1 MRRSTKAPSLRPA
14 LWTGHLTLVVLFMAM
29 LLGGAVG
36 ATEGLALC
44 LVLASILL
52 LAWSAAPSP
61 VPMRR
66 LAWPAAGLA
75 LTLIVAIT
83 TVLPVFPGMMR
94 GGLLA
99 PVGGATLSIAPAAT
113 LAEIAK
119 LGGIGCAFVCGVLA
133 SGGHR
138 SGARLSILCAGL
150 TTVWAAWSLVLL
162 ATTGAG
168 RLGAPFLSP
177 NTAATLL
184 GVGCVLTLGRFLAKG
199 PSASPG
205 RRDAA
210 RLAALGGALGVQL
223 FSLLLTQ
230 SRAGIAVTLL
240 AMAGLVVATR
250 ASGQS
255 RGSPGD
261 WLWGAAAALAAL
273 VVAEA
278 GRAVL
283 ARIRAL
289 ADDAGDRTEIFNL
302 YGRAFLD
309 APAFGSG
316 LGTGSYLTKLGLT
329 PTNYDSLWNVQSAHN
344 WVLQWLAEGGLAGA
358 TPMFAAVG
366 VVLWRAV
373 RGLDAATG
381 PLLLPLLFADAV
393 VLGHGLTDFGLQI
406 PALALYWSFLLGL
419 QVAIA
424 ERARERAGR
433 ARAPGR
439 SEA

>member
-1 MRRSTKAPSLRPA
+1 MKRSTKAPSSRPA
-14 LWTGHLTLVVLFMAM
+14 LWTGRLTLVVLFTAM

-36 ATEGLALC
+36 ATDGLALC
-44 LVLASILL
+44 LALATVVL
-52 LAWSAAPSP
+52 LAWSAGPSP

-66 LAWPAAGLA
+66 LAWPAASLV

-83 TVLPVFPGMMR
+83 TVLPVFPGLTR
-94 GGLLA
+94 DGLLA

-113 LAEIAK
+113 LTEIAK

-138 SGARLSILCAGL
+138 TGDRLSTLCVGL
-150 TTVWAAWSLVLL
+150 TTGWAVWSLVLL
-162 ATTGAG
+162 ATTAGG

-177 NTAATLL
+177 NTAAALL
-184 GVGCVLTLGRFLAKG
+184 GVGCVLTLGRLLAKG
-199 PSASPG
+199 PPSSPG
-205 RRDAA
+205 RRDAP
-210 RLAALGGALGVQL
+210 RLAALGAAFGVQL

-230 SRAGIAVTLL
+230 SRAGVAVTVL
-240 AMAGLVVATR
+240 AMAGLVVTTR
-250 ASGQS
+250 ASGQA
-255 RGSPGD
+255 RGRPSH
-261 WLWGAAAALAAL
+261 WLWPAAAALSAL
-273 VVAEA
+273 FAAEA

-283 ARIRAL
+283 VRMGAL
-289 ADDAGDRTEIFNL
+289 AEAAGDRTEIFTF
-302 YGRAFLD
+302 YARAFLD

-329 PTNYDSLWNVQSAHN
+329 PANYDSLWNVQSAHN

-373 RGLDAATG
+373 RGLNAATG
-381 PLLLPLLFADAV
+381 ALLLPLLFADAV

-406 PALALYWSFLLGL
+406 PAFALYWSFLLGL